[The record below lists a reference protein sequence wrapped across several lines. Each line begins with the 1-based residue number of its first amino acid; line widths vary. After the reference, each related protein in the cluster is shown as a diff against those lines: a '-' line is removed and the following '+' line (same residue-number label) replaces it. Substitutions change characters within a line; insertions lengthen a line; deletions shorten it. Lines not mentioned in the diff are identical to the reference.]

1 MYDVIGIVVFM
12 AIVVGLAAAIL
23 FVFDRI
29 TLKSGASKE
38 DQRIV
43 IQKRTARWQHRWA
56 FFYASCA
63 AVALIVNAFNL
74 EHQPLKRRIAWS
86 VLPALVVLWFL
97 LSREK
102 DGGGIDDSEESGKEQ
117 AKHTHHR

>member
-12 AIVVGLAAAIL
+12 TIVVGLAAAIL

-38 DQRIV
+38 DRRLV
-43 IQKRTARWQHRWA
+43 VEKRTVRWQRRWA
-56 FFYASCA
+56 FFYALCA
-63 AVALIVNAFNL
+63 AVALIVSAVNL
-74 EHQPLKRRIAWS
+74 EHQPLRQRVAWS

-97 LSREK
+97 VSREK
-102 DGGGIDDSEESGKEQ
+102 DGGGIDG
-117 AKHTHHR
+117 AKNRERG